1 MIENP
6 GRTNNFPEVDL
17 MDIKNVFVIGAGQ
30 MGNGIAQVCAAA
42 GFEVK
47 MMDIE
52 QAFIDNGMAT
62 IDKNLSRMVKKEKIT
77 QEQKA
82 KTIERITP
90 SLSIDD
96 AADTDLVIEAATEK
110 IDLKKKIFQ
119 DAEKITRSDAIL
131 ATNTSSLSVTE
142 IAGATTRADKVIGLH
157 FFNPVPVMRLIEI
170 VRAIQTTDETYT
182 AIHDLSKKL
191 GKTPVEVNDLPGFV
205 SNRVLMIMI
214 NEAIFSLYE
223 NVATAEAIDTV
234 MKLGM
239 NHPMGPL
246 ELADLIG
253 LDTCLHIMNRLYS
266 GFNDPKF
273 RPCPLLVN
281 MVNAGYLGR
290 KTGRGFY
297 IYK

>member
-1 MIENP
+1 
-6 GRTNNFPEVDL
+6 
-17 MDIKNVFVIGAGQ
+17 MDIENVFVIGAGQ
-30 MGNGIAQVCAAA
+30 MGNGIAQICAAA
-42 GFEVK
+42 GFVVK
-47 MMDIE
+47 MMDID
-52 QAFIDNGMAT
+52 QAFIDKGMDT
-62 IDKNLSRMVKKEKIT
+62 IDKNLSRSVKKEKIT
-77 QEQKA
+77 EEQK
-82 KTIERITP
+82 TQILERITP
-90 SLSIDD
+90 TLIQED
-96 AADTDLVIEAATEK
+96 ASDADLVIEAATEK
-110 IDLKKKIFQ
+110 IELKKKIFQ
-119 DAEKITRSDAIL
+119 NMEKITKADTLL

-170 VRAIQTTDETYT
+170 VRAVQTSDETYKS
-182 AIHDLSKKL
+182 IYDISVKL

-253 LDTCLHIMNRLYS
+253 LDTCLHIMNRLYT

-290 KTGRGFY
+290 KAGLGFY
-297 IYK
+297 RYK